1 MFQGKGG
8 KGKGKY
14 KGGNGKG
21 KGDRVVTISNGSGP
35 HQQRASDRRAVVKE
49 KILLTNLPKIANLS
63 IDGPDILFEV
73 LSQGAKLSEADV
85 KKYLGKLNAHRRD
98 LSFRITNPDG
108 RMT

>member
-1 MFQGKGG
+1 MGYQAWTSHVAVVEQAGTNPRRAVQVNARCRLFSDVTSERSKRHRSNEMFQGKGG

-49 KILLTNLPKIANLS
+49 KILLTNLPKIA
-63 IDGPDILFEV
+63 DRG
-73 LSQGAKLSEADV
+73 
-85 KKYLGKLNAHRRD
+85 
-98 LSFRITNPDG
+98 
-108 RMT
+108 